1 MGSVMVAST
10 GFRRLSQF
18 DLGKLGLVFAG
29 RCDVISNDSGQ
40 LASYCAADE
49 ANPDDYILLPEII
62 SKAPNAFRLTED
74 G

>member
-1 MGSVMVAST
+1 VSWWLRL
-10 GFRRLSQF
+10 GFGVYHNLTS
-18 DLGKLGLVFAG
+18 GNLGLVFAG
-29 RCDVISNDSGQ
+29 RCDAISNDSGP

>member
-1 MGSVMVAST
+1 
-10 GFRRLSQF
+10 
-18 DLGKLGLVFAG
+18 LGLVFAG
-29 RCDVISNDSGQ
+29 RCDVISNDSGP